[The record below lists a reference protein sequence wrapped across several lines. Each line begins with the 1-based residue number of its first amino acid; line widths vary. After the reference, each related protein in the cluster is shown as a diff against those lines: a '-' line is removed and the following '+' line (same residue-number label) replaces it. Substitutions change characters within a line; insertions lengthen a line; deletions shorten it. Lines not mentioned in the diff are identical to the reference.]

1 MAYPE
6 MVRRWAFRNRA
17 PFAHHVHLG
26 KGALFALGSSR
37 TEIFCA
43 KTSLMISLP
52 TRLLGCAALALLL
65 LAGCATRPPADDP
78 EALQEFRENND
89 PFEPT
94 NRFMFEV
101 NEAIDKAVLQPIAE
115 AYRDLL
121 PKPIRSGI
129 RNVLGN
135 LRTPTILTGD
145 LLQGNVTRARKTLG
159 RFIVNSTIGI
169 GGIVDVGRSYDVHGH
184 SEDMGQTFAVW
195 GMGEGFYMFVPLL
208 GPTTARDLAGFA
220 VDIYTNPQSLIGQG
234 QILDVWNYTRIGMTV
249 VDTRE
254 ALLEPFDMVRKT
266 SLDPY
271 ATLRSAYRQRR
282 MFEIENRE
290 GPGGAVA
297 PAGGVGFGQGVTE
310 PQ

>member
-1 MAYPE
+1 MA
-6 MVRRWAFRNRA
+6 
-17 PFAHHVHLG
+17 
-26 KGALFALGSSR
+26 GSNLLP
-37 TEIFCA
+37 FCA
-43 KTSLMISLP
+43 KNPLMTSNRS
-52 TRLLGCAALALLL
+52 RLLGSAALALLL
-65 LAGCATRPPADDP
+65 MAGCATRPPADDL
-78 EALQEFRENND
+78 EAVQEFRENND

-94 NRFMFEV
+94 NRVMFEV
-101 NEAIDKAVLQPIAE
+101 NEVIDKAVLQPIAE
-115 AYRDLL
+115 AYRDIL
-121 PKPIRSGI
+121 PKPVRSGI

-145 LLQGNVTRARKTLG
+145 LLQGNVTRARETLG

-169 GGIVDVGRSYDVHGH
+169 GGIVDVGRRYDVHGH
-184 SEDMGQTFAVW
+184 SEDMGQTLAVW
-195 GMGEGFYMFVPLL
+195 GVGEGFYMFIPLL
-208 GPTTARDLAGFA
+208 GPTTARDLTGFA
-220 VDIYTNPQSLIGQG
+220 IDIYTNPQSMIGQG
-234 QILDVWNYTRIGMTV
+234 YILDAWNYTRIGMTV

-282 MFEIENRE
+282 SFEIQNKD

-297 PAGGVGFGQGVTE
+297 PAGGIGFGQGVLE

>member
-1 MAYPE
+1 MA
-6 MVRRWAFRNRA
+6 
-17 PFAHHVHLG
+17 
-26 KGALFALGSSR
+26 GSNLLP
-37 TEIFCA
+37 FCA
-43 KTSLMISLP
+43 KNTPMISNRP
-52 TRLLGCAALALLL
+52 RLLGFAALALLL
-65 LAGCATRPPADDP
+65 MAGCATRPPADDP
-78 EALQEFRENND
+78 EAVQEFRENND

-94 NRFMFEV
+94 NRVMFEV

-115 AYRDLL
+115 AYRDIL
-121 PKPIRSGI
+121 PKPVRSGI

-145 LLQGNVTRARKTLG
+145 LLQGNVTRARETLG

-169 GGIVDVGRSYDVHGH
+169 GGIVDVGRRYDVHGH
-184 SEDMGQTFAVW
+184 SEDMGQTLAVW
-195 GMGEGFYMFVPLL
+195 GVGEGFYMFVPLL
-208 GPTTARDLAGFA
+208 GPTTARDLTGFA
-220 VDIYTNPQSLIGQG
+220 IDIYTNPQSMIGQG
-234 QILDVWNYTRIGMTV
+234 YILDAWNYTRIGMTV

-282 MFEIENRE
+282 SFEIQNKD

-297 PAGGVGFGQGVTE
+297 PAGGVGFGQGVLE